1 MKKARRKPGSIDE
14 YIGASPESVRGVLEQ
29 VRATIRKAAPEA
41 TETISYGIPT
51 YFLNGN
57 LVHFAG
63 FGKHVGFY
71 PTPSAISAFQ
81 KQLRPYQGARG
92 SVQFPLDAP
101 MPLGLIEEI
110 VRFRVGEVRGNP

>member
-1 MKKARRKPGSIDE
+1 MKKARRKPDSIDE
-14 YIGASPESVRGVLEQ
+14 YIATSPEAVRRILEQ
-29 VRATIRKAAPEA
+29 VRATIRSAAPDA

-71 PTPSAISAFQ
+71 PTPSAISAFR
-81 KQLRPYQGARG
+81 KQLQRYPSAKG

-101 MPLGLIEEI
+101 MPLELIEEI
-110 VRFRVGEVRGNP
+110 VRFRVREMSGKA